1 MRLCCVHTHQVM
13 MQQLTREQ
21 EEKTN
26 HIQASVRCYQNSV
39 DANSKLLEQA
49 TLSIEEEDL
58 VTFIQVC
65 RCGLVS
71 EALVQNL

>member
-1 MRLCCVHTHQVM
+1 

-26 HIQASVRCYQNSV
+26 HIQASVRWYQNSV

>member
-1 MRLCCVHTHQVM
+1 MV
-13 MQQLTREQ
+13 QQLTREQ

-26 HIQASVRCYQNSV
+26 HIQELVRCYQNSV
-39 DANSKLLEQA
+39 EANRKLLEQA

-58 VTFIQVC
+58 VTFIQVS

-71 EALVQNL
+71 EALVQNFWYS